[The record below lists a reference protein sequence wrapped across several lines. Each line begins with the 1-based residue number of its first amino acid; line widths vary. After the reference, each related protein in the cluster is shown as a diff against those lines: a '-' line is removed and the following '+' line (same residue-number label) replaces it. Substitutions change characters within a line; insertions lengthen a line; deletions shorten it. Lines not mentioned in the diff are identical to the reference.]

1 MEYVAVPAE
10 DKFMEIG
17 LGLGIKLPNLRAIEQ
32 QFNKNY
38 KKCFL
43 EMFDRWLK
51 SERDNLTWE
60 TVFNVLTSSSV
71 GRGDLVSS
79 IKERLTSATAQ

>member
-1 MEYVAVPAE
+1 MLLYQLK
-10 DKFMEIG
+10 DKFREIG
-17 LGLGIKLPNLRAIEQ
+17 LCLGMELPNLRAIEQ
-32 QFNKNY
+32 QFSKEY
-38 KKCFL
+38 RLCFL

-51 SERDNLTWE
+51 SGRDNLTWE
-60 TVFNVLTSSSV
+60 TVFDVLTSSSV